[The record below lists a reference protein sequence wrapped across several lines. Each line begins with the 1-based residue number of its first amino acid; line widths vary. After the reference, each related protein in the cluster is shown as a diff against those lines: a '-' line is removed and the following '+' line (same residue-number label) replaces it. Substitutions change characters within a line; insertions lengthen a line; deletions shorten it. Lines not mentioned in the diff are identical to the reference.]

1 MKVAKTIII
10 TVLATLLTLS
20 VSLNIFV
27 FTIFEI
33 HDVDSFKEV
42 LIATELIDSFKD
54 LEQDTDNAPETNN
67 PTVDIPTSDTDEP
80 TTDDSEE
87 NKPTVD
93 IPTHEFIM
101 CYDETHHWIGCTNGE
116 GCCAF
121 PKGEHT
127 GGTATATE
135 RAICEECGQPYGEL
149 LDESTETIPTDTII
163 FSEEGVTISY
173 VTFFEDMWG
182 LNFKFCVENNSDKTV
197 DVRFTDVYV
206 DDFATSISGG
216 SCSDLLPGKK
226 AFVELTIYESEYEE
240 ITDYPSY
247 IEYTIKLVDSENYN
261 TIVKQDSNTIELE

>member
-1 MKVAKTIII
+1 MKLAKTIII

-54 LEQDTDNAPETNN
+54 LEQGTDEDNKDEVPDTNIEDDDNSSNVT
-67 PTVDIPTSDTDEP
+67 DIPTTEIP
-80 TTDDSEE
+80 DSEPSTE
-87 NKPTVD
+87 DTSTPDV
-93 IPTHEFIM
+93 E
-101 CYDETHHWIGCTNGE
+101 DEE
-116 GCCAF
+116 
-121 PKGEHT
+121 
-127 GGTATATE
+127 
-135 RAICEECGQPYGEL
+135 
-149 LDESTETIPTDTII
+149 DESTETIPTDTII

-197 DVRFTDVYV
+197 NVYFNDVYV
-206 DDFATSISGG
+206 DDFATSLSGG
-216 SCSDLLPGKK
+216 SCLDLLPGKK
-226 AFVELTIYESEYEE
+226 AFVELTIYESEYKE

-247 IEYTIKLVDSENYN
+247 IEYTIRLRDSETYN
-261 TIVKQDSNTIELE
+261 IIVEQDSNTIELE